1 MVGLGATITGLA
13 VALGAFGAH
22 ALRPELEAHGRLD
35 EWETAVLYQLAHGIA
50 LLALGIWVRL
60 DPAAAAARTLRVAG
74 GLWVAGVACFSGSL
88 YALCLGAP
96 KGMIWPVT
104 PLGGLCLLAGWLLVA
119 VCAFRGIRPLDD
131 RT

>member
-13 VALGAFGAH
+13 VAFGAFGAH
-22 ALRPELEAHGRLD
+22 ALRPSLEAQGRLD

-50 LLALGIWVRL
+50 LLALGIWMRL
-60 DPAAAAARTLRVAG
+60 DPAATAARALQVAG

-96 KGMIWPVT
+96 KGWLWPVT
-104 PLGGLCLLAGWLLVA
+104 PFGGLCLLTGWLLVA
-119 VCAFRGIRPLDD
+119 VAAFRGIRPPTD
-131 RT
+131 RA